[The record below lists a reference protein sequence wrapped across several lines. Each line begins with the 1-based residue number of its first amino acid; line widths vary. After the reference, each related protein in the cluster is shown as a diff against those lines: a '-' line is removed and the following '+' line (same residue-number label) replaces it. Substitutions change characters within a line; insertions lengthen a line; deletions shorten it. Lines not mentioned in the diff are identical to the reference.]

1 MAVYADARRTLAGDA
16 GSHETHRRINA
27 EIAQEKAAALGR
39 AGERLEAALAHV
51 SSLGRRLDTAGDPAE
66 QARLLGEYET
76 ARVRALH
83 ARLAL
88 VIQRE
93 ALGLRH
99 HRSSTSSFPS
109 RPGAPR
115 PGPRSRRG
123 RPRRRDASACSTQ
136 APGTIALIW
145 NPDAET
151 MPRAARE
158 RLQLERLRDTLRW
171 VGERV
176 AFHRER
182 LGPATVGALSDLA
195 GLPFVRKTDLREQ
208 YPFGLLAVPRREVAR
223 IHASSGTKG
232 KPTVAAYTAGDL
244 DVWREVMARALTA
257 AGARRGDLLHV
268 AFGYGLFTGGL
279 GFHDGAERVGMTVVP
294 VSSGN
299 TARHHLLLQDF
310 KPDVIAAT
318 PSFALHLA
326 ETLADQGGKPR
337 ELGLRVGV
345 FGAEP
350 WTDGIRT
357 ALERAFDLQAF
368 DIYGL
373 SEIIGPGVAGEC
385 EARDGLHIADDH
397 FLPEIIDPASG
408 TVLPPGREGE
418 LVFTTVTKRAMPLVR
433 YRTGDITTLTMD
445 PCRCGRT
452 SARMA
457 RVKGRSDDMLIVKGV
472 NLYPSEIERTL
483 LAVEELAPHYQLVVD
498 RAADPGAARGA
509 GRARTGADRAL
520 RGLRPR
526 PSRDR
531 LAAAARDRAAP
542 AGDGPERRAHD
553 RGPSHNPSIRR
564 QGGACDRARVGV
576 S

>member
-1 MAVYADARRTLAGDA
+1 
-16 GSHETHRRINA
+16 
-27 EIAQEKAAALGR
+27 
-39 AGERLEAALAHV
+39 
-51 SSLGRRLDTAGDPAE
+51 
-66 QARLLGEYET
+66 
-76 ARVRALH
+76 
-83 ARLAL
+83 
-88 VIQRE
+88 
-93 ALGLRH
+93 
-99 HRSSTSSFPS
+99 
-109 RPGAPR
+109 
-115 PGPRSRRG
+115 
-123 RPRRRDASACSTQ
+123 
-136 APGTIALIW
+136 LIW
-145 NPDAET
+145 NPEAET

-158 RLQLERLRDTLRW
+158 RLQLQRLQDTVRW
-171 VGERV
+171 AVEQV
-176 AFHRER
+176 PFHRER
-182 LGPATVGALSDLA
+182 LGGATVRTLADLA
-195 GLPFVRKTDLREQ
+195 NLPFVRKADLREQ
-208 YPFGLLAVPRREVAR
+208 YPFGLLAVPRREVVR

-244 DVWREVMARALTA
+244 DLWREVMARALTA
-257 AGARRGDLLHV
+257 AGTCRGDLLHI

-326 ETLADQGGKPR
+326 ETLAEQGGKPR
-337 ELGLRVGV
+337 DLGLRVGI

-350 WTDGIRT
+350 WTDGIRI
-357 ALERAFDLQAF
+357 AIERALGLRAF

-433 YRTGDITTLTMD
+433 YRTGDITTLTVE

-472 NLYPSEIERTL
+472 NLYPSEVERTL

-498 RAADPGAARGA
+498 RGATLARLEVQVEPA
-509 GRARTGADRAL
+509 PELIARCGGFAPDHPEIASL
-520 RGLRPR
+520 R
-526 PSRDR
+526 
-531 LAAAARDRAAP
+531 
-542 AGDGPERRAHD
+542 RRATEQLRQATGLGVELTIVAPRTIPRSEGKAVRVIE
-553 RGPSHNPSIRR
+553 RG
-564 QGGACDRARVGV
+564 
-576 S
+576 